1 MCVFEEGQ
9 CVREM
14 ENRQGEAKKTFNQ
27 CDTNSLSR
35 GHRQL
40 VLIPANSAALEPS
53 IHNKLKHTVVCV
65 IGRYLTF
72 KAESTGLYICIN
84 KYNID
89 IVVFNFAIF
98 HYRYHSVM
106 VEIYT
111 IQPWSLASYIRLS
124 EKTVSRLKM

>member
-1 MCVFEEGQ
+1 
-9 CVREM
+9 M
-14 ENRQGEAKKTFNQ
+14 ESRQGEAKKTFNQ

-53 IHNKLKHTVVCV
+53 IHNKLKHTTVCV
-65 IGRYLTF
+65 NDRYLKF
-72 KAESTGLYICIN
+72 KAKSTLLYIRIN

-98 HYRYHSVM
+98 HYRYLSVNIVM
-106 VEIYT
+106 IEIYT
-111 IQPWSLASYIRLS
+111 IQPWSLVSYISLTLYRVKKLFHG
-124 EKTVSRLKM
+124 